1 MKYILLFYS
10 TIFCFLGLNAQSQ
23 LDKALSEI
31 SNDLAIKL
39 KAKEIHKIVVLYVMD
54 NNKVNTNAGK
64 YLADI
69 VSINIVNNPNNFLVF
84 NRENLNS
91 IGEAKKLMAEGY
103 INVDDAK
110 ELGKLLSVEA
120 IIIGNYTV
128 LSNTIKLTLN
138 CLDSYT
144 GFVTAASMKDL
155 PIDAD
160 AASLLG
166 ISFSSNNAS
175 TPSNMG
181 FNQPLNSN
189 EQINNP
195 ENVNKDCES
204 KNTGDYCFCNTTQ
217 YNFIV
222 SINADGVALRLS
234 PGQTQCLYNISTGS
248 YRYHIMG
255 DRDFGRGTAGIYR
268 VPEGFKYVH
277 DQAQFLVEKCKSKS
291 FIIK

>member
-1 MKYILLFYS
+1 MKYILIFYS

-138 CLDSYT
+138 CLDSYS

-160 AASLLG
+160 AAALLG
-166 ISFSSNNAS
+166 ISFSSTDAN
-175 TPSNMG
+175 TTSNMG
-181 FNQPLNSN
+181 FNHPLNSN
-189 EQINNP
+189 EHINNP
-195 ENVNKDCES
+195 ETVNKDCTV
-204 KNTGDYCFCNTTQ
+204 KNYGDYCFFNNTKYPVRVYVTTH
-217 YNFIV
+217 NLVPGRVLAEIT
-222 SINADGVALRLS
+222 LS
-234 PGQTQCLYNISTGS
+234 PGQTQCVYEINSGAYDYNIEMKTQNYYNEYATGM
-248 YRYHIMG
+248 IQV
-255 DRDFGRGTAGIYR
+255 I
-268 VPEGFKYVH
+268 
-277 DQAQFLVEKCKSKS
+277 KCESKS
-291 FIIK
+291 FEIK